1 MRGLIAVDIHLKTA
15 PYIFYFHL
23 CTHFLPKKLSGTNI
37 LYFIISPCTFFRYKA
52 SWCRQ
57 FRSVFWRSWLTNKRD
72 VLIFRIRFF
81 QSIVSVQVPRRSL
94 NLVKQGS
101 TSLSKR
107 SWSENDVS
115 LCPMIYQTELK
126 FAIFATA
133 RTIALQCIR

>member
-1 MRGLIAVDIHLKTA
+1 MPDCCRHSFENSPL
-15 PYIFYFHL
+15 YFLFPSLHA
-23 CTHFLPKKLSGTNI
+23 FSPKKVIWDEYPLLHNFSM
-37 LYFIISPCTFFRYKA
+37 YFFRYKA

-72 VLIFRIRFF
+72 VLIFRIRFY

-94 NLVKQGS
+94 NLLVKQGS

-115 LCPMIYQTELK
+115 VCPMIYQTELK